1 MVILKDLLKVL
12 FDVTKIQLLAYDN
25 YKLQHTFI
33 FGTDIDETIH
43 QYRDRQLGKL
53 SIIDEKINVH
63 GDVKKSGVA
72 EIGFNVKLDAIPDE
86 ILNAEVTHILLG
98 SRCSCDGRELT
109 AYINMSALAVEM
121 ATAKLADK
129 VRPLDQDEE

>member
-43 QYRDRQLGKL
+43 QYRNRQLGKL

-98 SRCSCDGRELT
+98 SRCSYDGRELT

-129 VRPLDQDEE
+129 VRQLDQDEE

>member
-98 SRCSCDGRELT
+98 SRCICDGRELT